1 MEWLIYLLKVSAC
14 LGLFYVFYHFCLQK
28 LTFFSVNRIYLL
40 STLMISFVIPAL
52 QLEVQRSAG
61 EAAKMKEN
69 LAVHTSTFTDLQNPG
84 AEGKLFQPR
93 QADEGL
99 SAIDWPQLFSGTYWL
114 VAVLMLIIFLFQIV
128 QLLRHT
134 RQVNQRIGLLKVVF
148 KPDGFTN
155 CSFLNYVFVNQQEL
169 SEEELHVILQHEQVH
184 VSRYHSVDKLL
195 MSACKVLLWF
205 NPLVYLYDKA
215 LEQVHEYEADKET
228 SMAVGNVPYAGVLL
242 AVAVKK
248 GAPALAHSFVQNP
261 VKERIKMLF
270 TNQSTNMKKLTY
282 LAVLPIGLALTW
294 TFAVQVVYANDKMNS
309 PKQQFNKPVAEP
321 ADIPL
326 EPAKTN
332 NELKDEE
339 LPAGKVQSDTLRMI
353 DGASL
358 GKNPE
363 VIIDGKSYDAGILT
377 KISPRCT
384 KAVTT
389 YVGKIEITTINNKI
403 EYATAIDR
411 ENVKARNKARSLGKF
426 YVRYPARNEN
436 GKLYDEIYIKL
447 ETSSGS
453 VGLPTGSKLLLL
465 IDGKQYSEQ
474 QAKTLTAGQ
483 FKGLGVMI
491 TRDISADAEL
501 KAKYGEKYQ
510 ALIEIS
516 GSKKDAVSDT
526 TSFKLKSGKDKIFR
540 RPMGMEVDDAYG
552 KFSYSA
558 QDSTIYQEGL
568 KYVTLYGGVKM
579 NSEALEISADKIK
592 FNGTTHIALARNVSF
607 IKKGNKEPIKA
618 PFVRFDMH
626 KGSYEILPAIKEL

>member
-1 MEWLIYLLKVSAC
+1 MEWLGYLLKVSAC
-14 LGLFYVFYHFCLQK
+14 LALFYAFYHFCLQR

-40 STLMISFVIPAL
+40 STLAISFFIPAL
-52 QLEVQRSAG
+52 QLQVQRSA
-61 EAAKMKEN
+61 EEPAKMKGN
-69 LAVHTSTFTDLQNPG
+69 IAAHTSTFTDLQNPG
-84 AEGKLFQPR
+84 LNGELFQP
-93 QADEGL
+93 QTTNEGL
-99 SAIDWPQLFSGTYWL
+99 SAIDWPQLFSGAYWL
-114 VAVLMLIIFLFQIV
+114 VAVLRLIVFLFQII
-128 QLLRHT
+128 QLLKHT
-134 RQVNQRIGLLKVVF
+134 RQVNQKIGRLKVVF
-148 KPDGFTN
+148 KPEGFTN

-169 SEEELHVILQHEQVH
+169 SEEQLDVILQHEQVH

-195 MSACKVLLWF
+195 MSACKVVLWF
-205 NPLVYLYDKA
+205 NPLVYLYDRA

-228 SMAVGNVPYAGVLL
+228 SMAVGHVPYAGVLL
-242 AVAVKK
+242 AVAIKK

-309 PKQQFNKPVAEP
+309 PKQQFNKLVAEP
-321 ADIPL
+321 AEIPL

-339 LPAGKVQSDTLRMI
+339 LPAGKPQTDSLRMI
-353 DGASL
+353 DNPSL

-363 VIIDGKSYDAGILT
+363 VVIDGKTYDAGILT

-384 KAVTT
+384 KKVTT
-389 YVGKIEITTINNKI
+389 YVGRIEITTENNRI
-403 EYATAIDR
+403 EYATPIDR
-411 ENVKARNKARSLGKF
+411 QNVRARNKARSLGKF
-426 YVRYPARNEN
+426 YVRYPVKNQD
-436 GKLYDEIYIKL
+436 GTLYDEVWVKL

-453 VGLPTGSKLLLL
+453 VGLPTGSKILLL
-465 IDGKQYSEQ
+465 IDGKPYSEQ
-474 QAKTLTAGQ
+474 QAKNLSAAE
-483 FKGLGVMI
+483 FKGLTIMLS
-491 TRDISADAEL
+491 RDINANEEL
-501 KAKYGEKYQ
+501 KARYGKKYQ

-516 GSKKDAVSDT
+516 RSEKDAVSDT
-526 TSFKLKSGKDKIFR
+526 TAFKLKSGQNRIFR
-540 RPMGMEVDDAYG
+540 KPMGMEVDDAYG

-607 IKKGNKEPIKA
+607 TKKGNKEPIKA

-626 KGSYEILPAIKEL
+626 KGSYEILASIKEL